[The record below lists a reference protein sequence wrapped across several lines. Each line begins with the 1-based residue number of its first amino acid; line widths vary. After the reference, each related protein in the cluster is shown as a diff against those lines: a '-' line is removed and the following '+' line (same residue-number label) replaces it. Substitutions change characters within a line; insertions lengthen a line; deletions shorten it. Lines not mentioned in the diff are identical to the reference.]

1 MAKLYLSPARRN
13 AVLTGIAVGGAAVV
27 ALSVLAVIG
36 LRPRT
41 PVADPAGPTS
51 AAPSLQTALLEAGDL
66 PASFEVR
73 PTPTP
78 KAPPPKRTE
87 RCQSLVADPAA
98 LLRSLLPT
106 PGSSPTPVTA
116 RHVGADSG
124 VLDQAVQIFGRG
136 QGTEAVDVIRKTA
149 KSCGAFTARLDDGT
163 KARVKLTSTSV
174 ESLLIGDA
182 YTVSMTLTTKSGQ
195 QTGYLA
201 ISRVGDTVSV
211 LRRTGPAG
219 GPVLDRQIQDLV
231 GRALDKLVVLGDPS
245 LLGTAPAHR

>member
-13 AVLTGIAVGGAAVV
+13 AVLTGIVTGGAAVV

-36 LRPRT
+36 LRPSD
-41 PVADPAGPTS
+41 PVTAPTGPAS

-66 PASFEVR
+66 PAAFEVR
-73 PTPTP
+73 PTPTKVRP
-78 KAPPPKRTE
+78 AKRTE
-87 RCQSLVADPAA
+87 RCQSLVADPAS
-98 LLRSLLPT
+98 LLRSLLPS
-106 PGSSPTPVTA
+106 PGTSPAPVTA
-116 RHVGADSG
+116 RHVGAHDD
-124 VLDQAVQIFGRG
+124 VLDQAVQVFGRG
-136 QGTEAVDVIRKTA
+136 QATEVVDAIRQTA
-149 KSCGAFTARLDDGT
+149 KSCGTFTARLDDGT
-163 KARVKLTSTSV
+163 KARVRLTSTSV

-182 YTVSMTLTTKSGQ
+182 YTVSMTLTTKAGQ

-219 GPVLDRQIQDLV
+219 GPALDRQVQDLV
-231 GRALDKLVVLGDPS
+231 GRALDKLTVLGDP